1 MPYRRLPKTDAARLK
16 ALEAL
21 VDNKEVY
28 AEGGRFVNRQLLAE
42 AQLFYGQLSDNL
54 AIYKMSMRTQVRY
67 TRRIGP
73 LHHRAA
79 LFLSHFL
86 QVLFLAVERGEVPE
100 RDLALYGMAGK
111 ERVVPYLKTVDA
123 VMEWAPKVIEGEK
136 NRLKGGG
143 KPILSPSIGAVMTHF
158 DVLRKMAD
166 TQKQYQTRTQ
176 KALADITRLRPE
188 VDRVILSIWDL
199 IEAHF
204 RHLPMEERLVECQ
217 KFGIIYYYRRN
228 ERRNRG

>member
-42 AQLFYGQLSDNL
+42 AQLFYGQLSDSL

-79 LFLSHFL
+79 LFFRSCFL
-86 QVLFLAVERGEVPE
+86 
-100 RDLALYGMAGK
+100 
-111 ERVVPYLKTVDA
+111 
-123 VMEWAPKVIEGEK
+123 
-136 NRLKGGG
+136 
-143 KPILSPSIGAVMTHF
+143 
-158 DVLRKMAD
+158 
-166 TQKQYQTRTQ
+166 
-176 KALADITRLRPE
+176 RLRE
-188 VDRVILSIWDL
+188 VR
-199 IEAHF
+199 
-204 RHLPMEERLVECQ
+204 
-217 KFGIIYYYRRN
+217 
-228 ERRNRG
+228 

>member
-28 AEGGRFVNRQLLAE
+28 DEGGRFIDRQLLVE
-42 AQLFYGQLSDNL
+42 AQRVYGQLSDAL
-54 AIYKMSMRTQVRY
+54 ALYKMSMRTQVRY
-67 TRRIGP
+67 TKRIAP

-86 QVLFLAVERGEVPE
+86 QVLFFAMERGEVPE
-100 RDLALYGMAGK
+100 HDMVLYGLPGHEK
-111 ERVVPYLKTVDA
+111 VVPYLKTVDA
-123 VMEWAPKVIEGEK
+123 VMEWAPKVIAGEK
-136 NRLKGGG
+136 SRLEKGG

-158 DVLRKMAD
+158 DVLRRMAD

-176 KALADITRLRPE
+176 SALTDITRLRPE
-188 VDRVILSIWDL
+188 VDGIVLKLWDM

-204 RHLPMEERLVECQ
+204 RHLPIEERCVECH
-217 KFGIIYYYRRN
+217 KYGVIYYYRRN
-228 ERRNRG
+228 ERRN